1 MAHFQVEDAP
11 ARIQEIIQAIAVLE
25 QNPLIGRPAEMDK
38 RELIIGRR
46 SRGDVAL
53 YRDLSELDTIFVL
66 TLRGQREAGSSSP
79 SLLTSWHSRRSFIR
93 QSGARFWSANIRELS

>member
-1 MAHFQVEDAP
+1 
-11 ARIQEIIQAIAVLE
+11 
-25 QNPLIGRPAEMDK
+25 MDK

-66 TLRGQREAGSSSP
+66 NRPG
-79 SLLTSWHSRRSFIR
+79 F
-93 QSGARFWSANIRELS
+93 